1 MENCGCY
8 SLLQFIERKDYMT
21 VDQLRE
27 MAHGCL
33 LGLNYLHEKDIMH
46 GVSILK

>member
-27 MAHGCL
+27 MARDCL
-33 LGLNYLHEKDIMH
+33 LGLNYLHERDIIH